1 MVIHDTRQTTRI
13 EILNST
19 EETQEVREVKWEE
32 VISSQVI
39 AELLLVAV
47 CFTGFE
53 DVISNYFQIGK

>member
-53 DVISNYFQIGK
+53 DVISN